1 MQFDPSVTI
10 VSTVAHVIQ
19 LSVAPVFLLSGVGA
33 LLGVFINRLGRV
45 VDRARVLES
54 RLPET
59 AEPAREAIHAELAT
73 LSRRAQLINWATS
86 LCALCAILICLVIAA
101 LFIGSFLALDV
112 SALVG
117 VLFVVAML
125 MLTLGLMSFLKEV
138 HLATMTMRIGAR

>member
-1 MQFDPSVTI
+1 MQLDPGITI

-33 LLGVFINRLGRV
+33 MLAVFMNRLGRV
-45 VDRARVLES
+45 VDRARALES
-54 RLPET
+54 LLPAT
-59 AEPAREAIHAELAT
+59 AEAEREAIHAELAT
-73 LSRRAQLINWATS
+73 LSRRARLINWATS
-86 LCALCAILICLVIAA
+86 LCAMCAILICLVIAA
-101 LFIGSFLALDV
+101 LFTGSFLAVDV